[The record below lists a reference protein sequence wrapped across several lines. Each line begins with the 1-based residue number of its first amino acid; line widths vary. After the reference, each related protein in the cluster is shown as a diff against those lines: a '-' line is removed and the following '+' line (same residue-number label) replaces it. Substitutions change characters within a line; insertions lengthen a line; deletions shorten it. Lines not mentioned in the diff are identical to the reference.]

1 MPILRRLCAV
11 VVVFVLSDAARAEY
25 CVFAQAQA
33 QAQAQAWKGY
43 DATVSGLAESPPTG
57 SSTSMASLSIDPNDV
72 TFSTI
77 TSSLA
82 APTTLRT
89 TTRPAAAITSNFVL
103 TATEV
108 ADGAKRRPT
117 DSSSTLAF
125 AIVIPLVA
133 LIALISTIVFRMY
146 RTRKEREEA
155 FAAEAAKVKTRAI
168 EKQIIDLEAISEN
181 MLKQQKTDAKNQG
194 DGKDLP
200 LDIPIELEAE
210 TPKRTYHGI

>member
-11 VVVFVLSDAARAEY
+11 AVVFVLSDAAGAVHCAFE
-25 CVFAQAQA
+25 QAQA
-33 QAQAQAWKGY
+33 EAQAWKGY
-43 DATVSGLAESPPTG
+43 DDASVSALAEGIPAG
-57 SSTSMASLSIDPNDV
+57 SSTSMATLTLDPSDV

-77 TSSLA
+77 TSSVT

-89 TTRPAAAITSNFVL
+89 TTRAAAAMTSNFVL
-103 TATEV
+103 TATGA
-108 ADGAKRRPT
+108 ADGARRKQS

-133 LIALISTIVFRMY
+133 LVALISTIVFRMY

-155 FAAEAAKVKTRAI
+155 FAAEAARAKTRAI
-168 EKQIIDLEAISEN
+168 EKQFIDLGAISEN
-181 MLKQQKTDAKNQG
+181 MQKQQMTDAKKYG
-194 DGKDLP
+194 DSKDLP

-210 TPKRTYHGI
+210 TPKRQYHGI